1 MKQYSIVGKDLNFS
15 LSSSS
20 YFVTEGEEF
29 TITLTASGDDAVEG
43 LKVPYRIGAIDGAM
57 PYSDWNINTNPII
70 VGSSIRYTAS
80 KTNGVN
86 VYSSFA
92 NIDLTDAIINSLH
105 DTDMQ
110 QWQAVK
116 DAIFEL
122 TGSTSYT
129 WETEGGQISYKEEVE
144 PKACNS
150 DGSNCI
156 DSPYLYHHVDL
167 GQRYSSIEA
176 AALSGCRSA
185 LICELVSYTG
195 PRGSYYDV
203 VMMYQ
208 GTQWD
213 AVNTYTW
220 PVHYYGNPNYDPN
233 ISDKQYVSFEAIAQK
248 IISNISSSNQAVA
261 LLAEAYLEYVANTV
275 FNTDIDDQYVD
286 VSTLRYQLELNK
298 TILSSDSEE
307 IRRVRV
313 ADYSHG
319 LDSSVFVLD
328 SDLKASTTFLARY
341 DAVNEPQESFVIGL
355 LLRPEITTTVIFNNK
370 YYPVPPI
377 PDIPVLPKPT
387 FSITALTPE
396 VQEGSE
402 VRFLI
407 TYENVRIGYKMAYNF
422 IDTKDPVP
430 SENFFFTNEDG
441 ATLISIPTVKIPVN
455 ESSIRLMKIWL
466 KQFPQISSSARII
479 VAEVPKYNERFPPGI
494 YEVEL
499 QPYSSYEITMIG
511 AGGAGGGS
519 VSNRGGNF
527 SVDARGKN
535 GGDTKVEFNSITCT
549 VGGGKGGYDGHWHN
563 GSSFHQGTPG
573 TGGVNDVL
581 SVGTTFII
589 KTNISGKPGVYQE
602 RNQQQGGAS
611 VSDNLGDIGFN
622 GTGGKGGWG
631 VGDEA
636 LALGGAGGS
645 GGLIVC
651 TLRNDA
657 PRVRILKLTV
667 GAKGDAFDLGAAGT
681 WGNGGL
687 AGEHGFAIIRS
698 L

>member
-70 VGSSIRYTAS
+70 VGSSVRYTAS
-80 KTNGVN
+80 KTNGVD

-92 NIDLTDAIINSLH
+92 NIDLTDPVINSLH

-110 QWQAVK
+110 SWQAVI
-116 DAIFEL
+116 DACNEL
-122 TGSTSYT
+122 TGVTN
-129 WETEGGQISYKEEVE
+129 WIFNNVNETVEYSVGDPLYQYLPEGSNIYYETGAD
-144 PKACNS
+144 ACNATIQKLREQP
-150 DGSNCI
+150 NTI
-156 DSPYLYHHVDL
+156 DVWNIEYSAPY
-167 GQRYSSIEA
+167 
-176 AALSGCRSA
+176 CRA
-185 LICELVSYTG
+185 TY
-195 PRGSYYDV
+195 SYY
-203 VMMYQ
+203 
-208 GTQWD
+208 
-213 AVNTYTW
+213 
-220 PVHYYGNPNYDPN
+220 NPNLGYTPTNGINAWISKYNRTTPLPILN
-233 ISDKQYVSFEAIAQK
+233 ITYQQVTQK
-248 IISNISSSNQAVA
+248 IISNASSSNQAIS

-286 VSTLRYQLELNK
+286 VSTLKYQLELNK

-328 SDLKASTTFLARY
+328 SDLKASITFLARY
-341 DAVNEPQESFVIGL
+341 DAVNETQESFVIGL

-370 YYPVPPI
+370 YYEVPPI
-377 PDIPVLPKPT
+377 PVIPTLPKPT

-527 SVDARGKN
+527 SVDARGNN

-651 TLRNDA
+651 TLRNDT